1 MEDLQKFCKKHNIE
15 MLYNTDLRHFR
26 FSDVYGRTFSYYFYR
41 TNDLRS
47 EKELENGAEFKHLI
61 NRLKKVF
68 NIEED

>member
-26 FSDVYGRTFSYYFYR
+26 FSDEQGCTFSYYFYR

-47 EKELENGAEFKHLI
+47 KKELEDGAEFKHLI
-61 NRLKKVF
+61 ARLRTVF
-68 NIEED
+68 GIEEE